1 MRVGMLFFFL
11 LVTFLW
17 GFGQDEIVINADKN
31 ELNTSISNSFSY
43 YIDTDN
49 SFDLNDNSS
58 FGTILKEHYPIKNQI
73 ENLDFTTKTYW
84 IHFTIS
90 NQSSQSLDLVF
101 QTARPITN
109 EVTLY
114 ERKGIGFD
122 TLKSGDAIPFEEKNI
137 HKSESLFSIHLEDN
151 GEKEYWLKLSSDG
164 EIISLPMI
172 FWEKEVFEKESQK
185 TLFFGGMFYGVF
197 FFVILIYLTFYV
209 FLKDRSFLLYVFY
222 VLFSGMLQ
230 FSLDGYF
237 HQYIFTSGGY
247 LTQHIVLFSAGLTV
261 VLLLQ
266 YARSY
271 LQLATS
277 FNKLNKITNGF
288 ALLVLFTTL
297 LSLIPGFTYVV
308 SYPLINGFSL
318 LSLIYIMGIA
328 IYIQRKTG
336 KLNPLFVIGIGVLI
350 LGALLFILGNFSVI
364 NQPAIT
370 QVALKWGTL
379 IEIVCLSILMAGKY
393 KTLQEEKEQAQKK
406 LVDQLEGINE
416 KLEFQ
421 VAERTAEIEE
431 QKAELEEKNSD
442 IMASI
447 KYAERIQRAI
457 LPSKAKF
464 ASLLPNSF
472 VLFKPRDI
480 VSGDF
485 YWLEELHTTKGNNHD
500 LIVYA
505 TADCTGHGVPGAF
518 VSIVG
523 DSFLSLSKTEKTVN
537 TTGEALDFLN
547 EGIYKTFNSQFSEQ
561 TIRDGMDIA
570 LCAIDFK
577 AMKLSFS
584 GAKNPVYIVRK
595 GEIHELKGD
604 KRPIGFIDEND
615 TEKFKTQ
622 HFNLE
627 KEDVIYTFSD
637 GYADQFGGPRG
648 KKFMY
653 KRMKEL
659 LVNNYMLPMET
670 QKELLEAAFL
680 AWKGSEEQLDDVLLI
695 GVRV

>member
-1 MRVGMLFFFL
+1 MCLFFF
-11 LVTFLW
+11 FLANLIN
-17 GFGQDEIVINADKN
+17 GFGQDRIIINADKKI
-31 ELNTSISNSFSY
+31 LNTSISNSFSY

-49 SFDLNDNSS
+49 YFDLNDSSS
-58 FGTILKEHYPIKNQI
+58 FGAILKEHYPIKNQI
-73 ENLDFTTKTYW
+73 ENLDFTTNTYW
-84 IHFTIS
+84 IHFTLS
-90 NQSSQSLDLVF
+90 NQSSKSLDLVF

-114 ERKGIGFD
+114 ERKSIGFD
-122 TLKSGDAIPFEEKNI
+122 TLKSGDAIRFEEKNI
-137 HKSESLFSIHLEDN
+137 HKSESLFSIHLGDKAD
-151 GEKEYWLKLSSDG
+151 KEYWLKLSSDG

-197 FFVILIYLTFYV
+197 FFVLLIYLTFYV

-247 LTQHIVLFSAGLTV
+247 WTQHIVLFSAGLTV

-271 LQLATS
+271 LQLATT
-277 FNKLNKITNGF
+277 FNKLNKITNRF
-288 ALLVLFTTL
+288 ALLVLLTTL
-297 LSLIPGFTYVV
+297 LSLIPGVTYVV

-379 IEIVCLSILMAGKY
+379 IEIICLSILMAGKY

-406 LVDQLEGINE
+406 LVDELEGINE
-416 KLEFQ
+416 KLEAQ
-421 VAERTAEIEE
+421 VAERTAEIQE

-464 ASLLPNSF
+464 MSLLPNSF

-485 YWLEELHTTKGNNHD
+485 YWLEELNTSKGNKNN

-547 EGIYKTFNSQFSEQ
+547 AGIYKTFNSQFSEQ

-570 LCAIDFK
+570 LCAIDFEN
-577 AMKLSFS
+577 MLLSFS

-595 GEIHELKGD
+595 GELHELKGD

-615 TEKFKTQ
+615 TEKFITQ

-627 KEDVIYTFSD
+627 KDDVIYTFSD

-653 KRMKEL
+653 KRMKDIL
-659 LVNNYMLPMET
+659 LHNYMLPMEK
-670 QKELLEAAFL
+670 QKELLEEAFL
-680 AWKGSEEQLDDVLLI
+680 AWKGAEEQLDDVLLI